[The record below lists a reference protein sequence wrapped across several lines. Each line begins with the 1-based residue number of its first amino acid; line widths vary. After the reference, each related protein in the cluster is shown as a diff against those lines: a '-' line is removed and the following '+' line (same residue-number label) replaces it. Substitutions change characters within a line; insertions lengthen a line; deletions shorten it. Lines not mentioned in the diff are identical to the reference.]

1 MFCTL
6 IPLSSSLQ
14 NVLIVYDHFLLLKM
28 KDIAD
33 SKLKKIELLMF
44 TEKNIEESL
53 FFALIK
59 YLRFNTKYLDL
70 YLEADH

>member
-14 NVLIVYDHFLLLKM
+14 NVLIDHFLLL

-33 SKLKKIELLMF
+33 SKLKKIELLMC

-59 YLRFNTKYLDL
+59 YLRLNTKYLDL
-70 YLEADH
+70 RQIIK

>member
-14 NVLIVYDHFLLLKM
+14 NVLIDHFLLL

-33 SKLKKIELLMF
+33 SKLKKIELLMC

-59 YLRFNTKYLDL
+59 
-70 YLEADH
+70 

>member
-14 NVLIVYDHFLLLKM
+14 NVLIDHFLLL

-33 SKLKKIELLMF
+33 SKLKKIELLMC

-53 FFALIK
+53 CFALIK
-59 YLRFNTKYLDL
+59 YLRLNTKS
-70 YLEADH
+70 